1 MQKPRKGYGKRL
13 KPRLRSGLE
22 DRIKEDLEKKGVKYE
37 YESIKYAY
45 TKDTCKNCG
54 AVVNSGIYTPDFII
68 ERNTGVPL
76 ILEAKGYMDSPTRT
90 KMQRVKRDNP
100 DQDIRFVFQ
109 RDNFIRRGSKT
120 KYSDW
125 CFKNGFQYSIGEE
138 IPKEWLKDAIQK

>member
-1 MQKPRKGYGKRL
+1 MKPRKGYGNTTKTRM
-13 KPRLRSGLE
+13 RSGLE
-22 DRIKEDLEKKGVKYE
+22 EKIKVDLEKKGIKYE
-37 YESIKYAY
+37 YETLKFAY

-54 AVVNSGIYTPDFII
+54 AVVKSGIYTPDFII
-68 ERNTGVPL
+68 TRTSGIPL
-76 ILEAKGYMDSPTRT
+76 ICEIKGYFDSQSRT

-120 KYSDW
+120 KYSTW
-125 CFKNGFQYSIGEE
+125 CLKNGFQYSIGEE